1 VSCLPARK
9 AWNFGNVLCLL
20 SPNAVVRGS
29 IPPTASIN
37 LVASRPLSAI
47 VVWGK
52 NAEHMPSGFES
63 VAKFGIRIA
72 LPFIS
77 AVPYVESVVDDKL
90 AAKISAYK
98 ATIGQDK
105 KKEAFRDQSPLRRK
119 RTEDVAIK
127 VLQSVR

>member
-1 VSCLPARK
+1 LAT
-9 AWNFGNVLCLL
+9 LCLL

-29 IPPTASIN
+29 IPPTASTS

-47 VVWGK
+47 VVWRK

-63 VAKFGIRIA
+63 VAEFGIRIA

-98 ATIGQDK
+98 ATSGQEK
-105 KKEAFRDQSPLRRK
+105 KKEASGIAS
-119 RTEDVAIK
+119 TTVAATRP
-127 VLQSVR
+127 V